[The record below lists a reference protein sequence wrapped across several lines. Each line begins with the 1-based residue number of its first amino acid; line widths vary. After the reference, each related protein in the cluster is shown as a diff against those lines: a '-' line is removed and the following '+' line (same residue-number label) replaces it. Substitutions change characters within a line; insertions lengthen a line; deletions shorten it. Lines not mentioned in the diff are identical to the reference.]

1 MSDFIF
7 SFVTAIF
14 TVGGLAGSLVANLIM
29 DRWGRKGASKICAV
43 LMAGGSGLFGISGSV
58 ISLLLGRYV
67 LE

>member
-58 ISLLLGRYV
+58 VFLLLGRYA